1 MLKKKFK
8 KYISVYDSD
17 SSKWFDEA
25 DNDKSQEVSEEEEM
39 ARPALELVDM
49 PLDVLLEVWNSHFF
63 WILTH

>member
-49 PLDVLLEVWNSHFF
+49 PLDVLLEV
-63 WILTH
+63 